1 MLLSLAASP
10 ASPVRVVPCSA
21 WNGGTESRGWTISS
35 PAADGTLAI
44 QFKNQ
49 KSDVATP
56 LLCLDAAAGS
66 TAAIPALAPC
76 SAGSATQKWRTNP
89 AGHFFTG
96 GATSDSPGAKC
107 LAVANSNYSVGPS
120 VVLTSCYQHNNDR
133 RQSLTWTVDATHTS
147 IASNG
152 AACCGDIYLKRP
164 ACLALDATPT
174 CADLKIVARRT
185 NTDVPWCDATKP
197 AQVRAAALV
206 AAMTLEE
213 KATNMDS
220 HNFGVPRLAVPIN
233 VFSEALHGMC
243 SGCGAKVA
251 FPGEY
256 ISTGCPTSFPQVIS
270 MGASWNR
277 SLWSAV
283 GTAVSNE
290 TRGLYSQGSGA
301 LSSGWEAALF
311 LWAPNVNPFRD
322 PRWGRGQE
330 VVSEDPLVCGEYAA
344 HYIPALQG
352 ILPRP
357 DTIEEG
363 GARVKQLPFLKTVAT
378 VKHFFDYDLEG
389 SPGTPTS
396 RQEIDVNVTAR
407 DQVEFFSPPFEAA
420 ITRGHSQSI
429 MCSYNAVNGIP
440 ACLSSAMLNDKLR
453 GDWQV
458 RRLSSSLSLSL
469 SSLLSPL
476 PPLLSPFSLAYT
488 LLFAPPYTCVSSM
501 ALSSRTA
508 TRSPTEQRTNTSNEI
523 STAASRF
530 KHSKE
535 CAAGR
540 ISIAAVCMVSKQQR
554 RCSWV
559 SSARV
564 SSTPLYFASTQ
575 RRFNSESS
583 IAASHKITRLA
594 HS

>member
-1 MLLSLAASP
+1 
-10 ASPVRVVPCSA
+10 
-21 WNGGTESRGWTISS
+21 
-35 PAADGTLAI
+35 
-44 QFKNQ
+44 
-49 KSDVATP
+49 
-56 LLCLDAAAGS
+56 
-66 TAAIPALAPC
+66 
-76 SAGSATQKWRTNP
+76 
-89 AGHFFTG
+89 
-96 GATSDSPGAKC
+96 
-107 LAVANSNYSVGPS
+107 
-120 VVLTSCYQHNNDR
+120 
-133 RQSLTWTVDATHTS
+133 
-147 IASNG
+147 
-152 AACCGDIYLKRP
+152 
-164 ACLALDATPT
+164 
-174 CADLKIVARRT
+174 
-185 NTDVPWCDATKP
+185 
-197 AQVRAAALV
+197 
-206 AAMTLEE
+206 
-213 KATNMDS
+213 
-220 HNFGVPRLAVPIN
+220 
-233 VFSEALHGMC
+233 
-243 SGCGAKVA
+243 
-251 FPGEY
+251 
-256 ISTGCPTSFPQVIS
+256 

-469 SSLLSPL
+469 SSLVSPL
-476 PPLLSPFSLAYT
+476 SLL
-488 LLFAPPYTCVSSM
+488 
-501 ALSSRTA
+501 
-508 TRSPTEQRTNTSNEI
+508 TRSHTPLPTPHIRMLVRWLCRLGLRCAFRRSNAQIHRTKFQRQPHAS
-523 STAASRF
+523 STAR
-530 KHSKE
+530 
-535 CAAGR
+535 
-540 ISIAAVCMVSKQQR
+540 
-554 RCSWV
+554 
-559 SSARV
+559 SARRDG
-564 SSTPLYFASTQ
+564 SQL
-575 RRFNSESS
+575 RRSVW
-583 IAASHKITRLA
+583 
-594 HS
+594 